1 MKNRFQKMLQWP
13 WSRDN
18 DRAIRVT
25 DEFAEN
31 FCKSKD
37 VQSVLGRLNHFA
49 QMHIFGNG
57 VRFRSVQIAAEIR
70 ERMRKPAS

>member
-1 MKNRFQKMLQWP
+1 
-13 WSRDN
+13 
-18 DRAIRVT
+18 VT
-25 DEFAEN
+25 DDFAEN

-37 VQSVLGRLNHFA
+37 VQIILGRLKHFA

-70 ERMRKPAS
+70 ELMRKPAS

>member
-1 MKNRFQKMLQWP
+1 LRNEKSIPKNFQWP

-25 DEFAEN
+25 GDFAEN

-37 VQSVLGRLNHFA
+37 VQIVLGRLNHFA
-49 QMHIFGNG
+49 QTHIFGN
-57 VRFRSVQIAAEIR
+57 AAEIR
-70 ERMRKPAS
+70 EMMRKPAS